1 MGTNKVNYDTFI
13 KMLGEL
19 NQFIIKD
26 YDQEYMLDVRA
37 IGGFSMIIHK
47 RLGDIKGP
55 RDMSRDIDSLTEDYP
70 DEIVAAIKT
79 IGEKHGANDEDGWL
93 NNHWNRTKNYNE
105 EFAFFIKWQKL
116 EEASFSNINLYY
128 ADLESLFMFK
138 IRAMDDRIALAK
150 LEPREQD
157 VVDVVSILKAFDI
170 GDLDNIDN
178 EVIRSTIPYFPSAVN
193 YLIDNGIFIGTKL
206 EVKDRD
212 LNKEDNE
219 YAKRIAR
226 KIQEYIETQEG

>member
-1 MGTNKVNYDTFI
+1 
-13 KMLGEL
+13 
-19 NQFIIKD
+19 
-26 YDQEYMLDVRA
+26 
-37 IGGFSMIIHK
+37 
-47 RLGDIKGP
+47 
-55 RDMSRDIDSLTEDYP
+55 
-70 DEIVAAIKT
+70 
-79 IGEKHGANDEDGWL
+79 
-93 NNHWNRTKNYNE
+93 
-105 EFAFFIKWQKL
+105 
-116 EEASFSNINLYY
+116 
-128 ADLESLFMFK
+128 MFK